1 MNKKIFLLGSER
13 SGSNLLRTLL
23 GNHSEISAPIAPH
36 FCDVFYD
43 KFKYYCPLDSARV
56 RELLEDVQTYINHP
70 FNDWNLT
77 FPPERQEKI
86 SSFINVV
93 DLAYSEK
100 AKQEAKSSY
109 FVKDNNNHRY
119 ALGILKDIPDAQFI
133 YLYRDVRDQVAS
145 WLRTP
150 LNTLTAFKSVNKWVI
165 DQSECLSLNK
175 FYNVPMHFV
184 SYEELV
190 GDPAGTMTGTL
201 EFLGLDVEE
210 DCFATNRDNKEAEKL
225 ILWNNINKPIKK
237 NSGKYHDILTK
248 SEIEMVETIA
258 KSTMTELGYTPETNC
273 NWEMGNKYVFLL
285 KDKLK
290 ASKGEKKKKQLLEK
304 EAKILREK
312 NNLVREIFS
321 KFD

>member
-43 KFKYYCPLDSARV
+43 QFKHYLPLNNDRV
-56 RELLEDVQTYINHP
+56 TELLQDVQTYINHP
-70 FNDWNLT
+70 FNDWQLT
-77 FPPERQEKI
+77 FDASHHERI
-86 SSFINVV
+86 SSFIDVV

-100 AKQEAKSSY
+100 AKQESKSSY

-119 ALGILKDIPDAQFI
+119 ALGILKEIPDAQFI

-150 LNTLTAFKSVNKWVI
+150 LNTLTAYKSVTKWVG
-165 DQSECLSLNK
+165 DQNECLSLNR

-190 GDPAGTMTGTL
+190 GDPAGTMTKTL
-201 EFLGLDVEE
+201 QFLDLEVEE
-210 DCFATNRDNKEAEKL
+210 GCFSTNKDNKEAEKI

-237 NSGKYHDILTK
+237 NSGKYRDILTK

-258 KSTMTELGYTPETNC
+258 RSTMKELGYTPETNC
-273 NWEMGNKYVFLL
+273 DWEMGNKYVFLL
-285 KDKLK
+285 KDKLR
-290 ASKGEKKKKQLLEK
+290 ASKGEKKKKKLLEK
-304 EAKILREK
+304 EAKILKEK
-312 NNLVREIFS
+312 NHLVRELFS